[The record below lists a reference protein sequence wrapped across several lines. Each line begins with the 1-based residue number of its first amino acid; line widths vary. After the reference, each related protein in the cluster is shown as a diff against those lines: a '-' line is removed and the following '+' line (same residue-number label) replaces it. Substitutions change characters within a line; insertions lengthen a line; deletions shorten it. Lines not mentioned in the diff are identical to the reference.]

1 MNINNIYQKWEDKIN
16 RSYIDEIYQNF
27 QFIGNKL
34 FEDRNLED
42 VLNTFLHYENLV
54 RMKHQQIKS
63 LNEEIGVIQR
73 KKGDLMNYS
82 SDKLRYEKKL
92 TNWLKNL
99 SMVDIS
105 KLNSLINIKSEFNE
119 VDRLK
124 FEEMK
129 RNRGSEVTVNLNT

>member
-1 MNINNIYQKWEDKIN
+1 MNINNIYQKWEDKFN
-16 RSYIDEIYQNF
+16 RQYIDDIYQKF

-99 SMVDIS
+99 PMSDIS
-105 KLNSLINIKSEFNE
+105 KLNSLININSEFNE

-124 FEEMK
+124 FEESK
-129 RNRGSEVTVNLNT
+129 RNRGSSLSVSLNT

>member
-1 MNINNIYQKWEDKIN
+1 MNINNVYQKWEDKFN
-16 RSYIDEIYQNF
+16 RDYIDKIYQNF

-42 VLNTFLHYENLV
+42 VLNTFFHYENLV

-63 LNEEIGVIQR
+63 LNEEIGLIQR

-99 SMVDIS
+99 PMSDIS
-105 KLNSLINIKSEFNE
+105 KLNSLININSEFNE

-129 RNRGSEVTVNLNT
+129 RNRGSEVRVNLNN

>member
-1 MNINNIYQKWEDKIN
+1 MNINNIYQKWEDKFN
-16 RSYIDEIYQNF
+16 REYIDDIYQKF

-99 SMVDIS
+99 PMSDIS
-105 KLNSLINIKSEFNE
+105 KLNSLININSEFNE

-124 FEEMK
+124 FEESK
-129 RNRGSEVTVNLNT
+129 RNRGSSLSVSLNT